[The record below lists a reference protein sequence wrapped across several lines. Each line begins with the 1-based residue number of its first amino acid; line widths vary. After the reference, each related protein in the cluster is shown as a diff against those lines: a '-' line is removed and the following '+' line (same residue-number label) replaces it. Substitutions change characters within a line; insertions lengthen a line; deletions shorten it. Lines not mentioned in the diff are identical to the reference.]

1 MTSEEMLAY
10 AKSVA
15 EGGQVKKA
23 DVVAFMKA
31 LVEQTEEAQAAAEDE
46 DDYRCSECRG
56 TCEHESNCVSGQ
68 RKIAEN
74 LAVDPDLQAGGPTVQ
89 VEVFLPNLPFEIE
102 TTMNGGIHMPRE
114 SNRSY
119 TRLEATALIYKIAQA
134 IGFAIRE

>member
-1 MTSEEMLAY
+1 MTGEEMLAY

-31 LVEQTEEAQAAAEDE
+31 LVAQTEDAEE
-46 DDYRCSECRG
+46 EVV
-56 TCEHESNCVSGQ
+56 TTTE
-68 RKIAEN
+68 
-74 LAVDPDLQAGGPTVQ
+74 VDPDIQAGGPSMAIP
-89 VEVFLPNLPFEIE
+89 EVADLLPKLPFEID

-119 TRLEATALIYKIAQA
+119 TRPEAMALIYKIAAA
-134 IGFAIRE
+134 IKYAL